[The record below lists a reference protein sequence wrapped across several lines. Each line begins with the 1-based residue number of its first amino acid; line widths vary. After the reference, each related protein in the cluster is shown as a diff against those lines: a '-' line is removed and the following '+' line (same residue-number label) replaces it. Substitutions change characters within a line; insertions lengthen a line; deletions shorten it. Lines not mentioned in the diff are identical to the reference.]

1 MTSPSHRRPSW
12 ELPTIVSVDDHVVE
26 PPHVW
31 ETLAARSA
39 SATGAPRSSAA
50 ASAT

>member
-1 MTSPSHRRPSW
+1 MTTTDPTAAARPAGW

-31 ETLAARSA
+31 ET
-39 SATGAPRSSAA
+39 
-50 ASAT
+50 

>member
-1 MTSPSHRRPSW
+1 MTTAPDW

-31 ETLAARSA
+31 ETWLPERLPRPRPAGR
-39 SATGAPRSSAA
+39 APRHRAR
-50 ASAT
+50 